1 MRDSILLKKI
11 KIILRMN
18 GFLLYS
24 IIIPLMVSSF
34 LSLILTNV
42 YKNNSDGKIV
52 TGIVVQKK
60 YEDEKSYFKSDKD
73 ISFLTLGQEQA
84 ENYLENGIIDGYFYI
99 GDEQKLY
106 VAKDDYKKLLMQ
118 EKLNEYKHES
128 DYKKR
133 MGKPLEHIPI
143 QIIQESDLSM
153 NSEISHFGVAIAMAC
168 VCSAFSG
175 LFLTS
180 TVKYPKEKA
189 AAYRYRVAPKHLS
202 LEITKWMMLALS
214 IHTVLILLY
223 YVYMRLLLHIPF
235 DMNPL
240 LIIPVIAV
248 GVCLGLSIGCLCGI
262 RNRIAQSFK
271 CILISATLLVYS
283 WCSGLF
289 DIHVR
294 AGVENRFPFMK
305 YINPCTLLA
314 DVLYALYQK
323 EYASYAKGMIALVA
337 MCGLIVFLIVIHGG
351 EEDEAV

>member
-11 KIILRMN
+11 KILFRMN

-24 IIIPLMVSSF
+24 IIVPLMIASL
-34 LSLILTNV
+34 LSLLLTNV
-42 YKNNSDGKIV
+42 YKNKSEGKIV
-52 TGIVVQKK
+52 AGIVVQKK

-99 GDEQKLY
+99 GDEQKLF

-128 DYKKR
+128 DYRKR

-143 QIIQESDLSM
+143 QIIQESDLSL

-168 VCSAFSG
+168 FCSAFSG

-180 TVKYPKEKA
+180 TVRYPTEKA
-189 AAYRYRVAPKHLS
+189 AAYRYHVAPKRLS
-202 LEITKWMMLALS
+202 FEIIKWMMLALL
-214 IHTVLILLY
+214 IHTTLIFFY
-223 YVYMRLLLHIPF
+223 YAYMRLLLHIPF
-235 DMNPL
+235 VMNPL

-248 GVCLGLSIGCLCGI
+248 GVCLGLSTGCLCGI

-271 CILISATLLVYS
+271 CILLSATLLVYS

-289 DIHVR
+289 DIHIR
-294 AGVENRFPFMK
+294 AGVENRLPFMK

-314 DVLYALYQK
+314 DVLYALYQN
-323 EYASYAKGMIALVA
+323 EYASYAKGMIALVTI
-337 MCGLIVFLIVIHGG
+337 CGLIVFLIVIHRGK
-351 EEDEAV
+351 EDEAI